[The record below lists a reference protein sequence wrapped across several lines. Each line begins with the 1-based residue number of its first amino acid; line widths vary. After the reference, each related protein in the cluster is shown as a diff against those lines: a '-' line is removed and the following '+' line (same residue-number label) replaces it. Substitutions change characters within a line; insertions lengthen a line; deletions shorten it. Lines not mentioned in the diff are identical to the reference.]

1 MAVDYN
7 DYALSIK
14 EKRKYLLGS
23 YLLIFCIAYLF
34 YDSISAAVL
43 SGTLAFAG
51 IDSYK
56 NYLRDKRKAVLKN
69 QFRDLLYSLSSS
81 FASGR
86 QITESIGEAILN
98 LEANYD
104 RNSPIMIETK
114 RMYSSL
120 HDARASEE
128 AVLSDFAMR
137 SGIKDII
144 NFVDV
149 YIICRTTGG
158 NLERAVME
166 SSRILMEK
174 IEIDE
179 EIRVMTV
186 QKKFEGRIICLMPLG
201 VILFLRLASPDYM
214 QVMYESVAGRIVM
227 TISLACLA
235 YAGYLIK
242 KITDIEV

>member
-7 DYALSIK
+7 EYTLSSK
-14 EKRKYLLGS
+14 EKRNFLLCAYLLF
-23 YLLIFCIAYLF
+23 FCITYLF
-34 YDSISAAVL
+34 YDSIVAAFL
-43 SGTLAFAG
+43 SGALAFVG
-51 IDSYK
+51 IDLYR
-56 NYLRDKRKAVLKN
+56 NYLKNKRKAVLKN

-104 RNSPIMIETK
+104 RNAPILIETN

-137 SGIKDII
+137 SGVRDII

-158 NLERAVME
+158 NLEKAVMD

-179 EIRVMTV
+179 EIRLMTV
-186 QKKFEGRIICLMPLG
+186 QKKFEGRIICLMPLV
-201 VILFLRLASPDYM
+201 VILFLRLASPEYI
-214 QVMYESVAGRIVM
+214 QVMYESITGRIVM
-227 TISLACLA
+227 TISLGCIV
-235 YAGYLIK
+235 YAVCLIK